1 MEASM
6 KYRAWLGICFGLA
19 ALSGGGC
26 ALDARGL
33 QTEGAFD
40 RTLSVGGS
48 VELDVQ
54 TGSGTI
60 HVHNGAPGVVRVHA
74 RFRCAN
80 LWTGLNADEC
90 VRRVEQSPPIE
101 QSGSVI
107 RLGVLHQPWDWGG
120 VRIDFDV
127 TVPPAAQVRTRSGSG
142 DQIVDSLDGSVE
154 AAAGSGDI
162 RIDRAGG
169 SVRVTTGS
177 GRIELDDIQGP
188 VVARAASG
196 AITAVAVKGDIEA
209 HTASGRVAITQSA
222 NGRTEATSSS
232 GSITVSNAHGPLR
245 LRTASGRVVINGEP
259 VEVWNVRAAS
269 GDVTVE
275 VGANAAFELDAQTG
289 SGRIRAEHPVTM
301 TGRLSPR
308 RMSGQIRGGGPRV
321 EVSTASGSIRI
332 R

>member
-1 MEASM
+1 M
-6 KYRAWLGICFGLA
+6 KYRAWLGVCFGLA
-19 ALSGGGC
+19 VVSGGGC

-33 QTEGAFD
+33 QTEGAFA
-40 RTLSVGGS
+40 RTLAVGGS
-48 VELDVQ
+48 VALDVR

-60 HVHNGAPGVVRVHA
+60 RVHQGAAGVVRVDA
-74 RFRCAN
+74 RFRCTN

-101 QSGSVI
+101 QSGNVI

-127 TVPPAAQVRTRSGSG
+127 TVPPSAQVRTSSGSG
-142 DQIVDSLDGSVE
+142 DQVMDSLEGSVE
-154 AAAGSGDI
+154 ASAGSGDI
-162 RIDRAGG
+162 RIDRASG
-169 SVRVTTGS
+169 SVRVTTAS
-177 GRIELDDIQGP
+177 GRIELDGIAGP

-196 AITAVAVKGDIEA
+196 SITAVAIKGDIEA
-209 HTASGRVAITQSA
+209 HTASGRVAVTQSA
-222 NGRTEATSSS
+222 NGRTEATSAS

-245 LRTASGRVVINGEP
+245 LHTASGRVVVNGEP
-259 VEVWNVRAAS
+259 VSVWNVRAAS

-289 SGRIRAEHPVTM
+289 SGRIHSEHPVTM

-308 RMSGQIRGGGPRV
+308 KLSGQIRGGGPRV
-321 EVSTASGSIRI
+321 EVTTASGSIRI